1 MRLRHAWR
9 AACGIWLEDFVLFGQ
24 TSSEAVDPDSMLS
37 RSGGFSE
44 AAKTE

>member
-1 MRLRHAWR
+1 VCLRRAWR
-9 AACGIWLEDFVLFGQ
+9 ACSLWDLAGGLVHFGQ

-44 AAKTE
+44 AAKT